1 MGTLTT
7 IDSILMQI
15 FRWLLKFMKS
25 CTFHATYGRQKL
37 LIDIHKYSKTVILF
51 RFISTTIW
59 LTKYKIK
66 NIFLGDII
74 YNLLY
79 MYF

>member
-1 MGTLTT
+1 MGALTT

-66 NIFLGDII
+66 KHIFGW
-74 YNLLY
+74 YNL
-79 MYF
+79 